1 MKLCI
6 FCNKEAVKKGSCYVC
21 EDCKT
26 VVLTK
31 SPDDIINEI
40 KISIDSIQS
49 HIDSVND
56 YYLHGIMQRHINGE
70 QLSKE
75 ELEKI
80 LFAEEFQRCR
90 LVLDTFMR
98 DGVQTDDITYRQNM
112 YKLLELGLNF
122 KKVFD
127 EECHIIEI

>member
-1 MKLCI
+1 MSPCI
-6 FCNKEAVKKGSCYVC
+6 FCYKETVKKGKCYVC
-21 EDCKT
+21 EKCKT
-26 VVLTK
+26 IVLTK
-31 SPDDIINEI
+31 SFDDMVKEL
-40 KISIDSIQS
+40 KAGIDSIQS
-49 HIDSVND
+49 YIDSIND
-56 YYLHGIMQRHINGE
+56 PYLHGIMQKHSNGE
-70 QLSKE
+70 QLSKD
-75 ELEKI
+75 ELEK
-80 LFAEEFQRCR
+80 LSFAKEFQSCR